1 MNLQSIRSKLLTG
14 VPISNLN
21 LRVTFYG
28 RVSTNQEIQLSSLSN
43 QEEYFKQMILNN
55 PNWLYIEGYIDE
67 GITGTSDIKRNN
79 FMKMINDA
87 RHNKFDLI
95 ITKEI
100 SRFSRNTLDS
110 IKYTRE
116 LLNNGVAVLFLNDNI
131 NTIYPDSEL
140 RLTIMS
146 SMAQDEIRRLSERV
160 KFGVAMS
167 IKKGKLL
174 GNNKLYGYTKRDN
187 RLYIKKQEALI
198 VKEIFNLYGLKNK
211 STTYIKDYLNNKGI
225 HTNYGNKWS
234 TTTIL
239 RILKNPKYKGFY
251 CGNKSF
257 TEDYMS
263 KKVKYLTKEE
273 WVMYKSN
280 NQIPRIVSE
289 YLWNKVNDKLTCSS
303 KSITKNTTL
312 YTNKLVCTKHN
323 TPLYKRHRIRNY
335 EDITWICSHHLTNKE
350 NKCYINI
357 KEKELDIILKDIISL
372 IQINF
377 EQIKNNLSKIYK
389 RNIFI
394 PVIDLKNI
402 LLDYLLISK
411 NLSTTH
417 IQIKLNLNEN
427 ILPSLV
433 NEEYIFKRR
442 NKEVKYLIELLR

>member
-1 MNLQSIRSKLLTG
+1 MNLLSIRNKLLTG
-14 VPISNLN
+14 TPLSNIN

-28 RVSTNQEIQLSSLSN
+28 RVSTNQDIQLTSLSN
-43 QEEYFKQMILNN
+43 QEAYFKQMILSN
-55 PNWLYIEGYIDE
+55 PNWTYIEGYIDE

-79 FMKMINDA
+79 FMRMISDSKLD
-87 RHNKFDLI
+87 KFDLI

-160 KFGVAMS
+160 KFGVCMS

-174 GNNKLYGYTKRDN
+174 GNNKLYGYNKKN
-187 RLYIKKQEALI
+187 NNLYINKKEACI
-198 VKEIFNLYGLKNK
+198 IKEIFTLYGIYNR

-225 HTNYGNKWS
+225 QTNYGNKWS

-251 CGNKSF
+251 CGNKTF

-263 KKVKYLTKEE
+263 KKVKYLSKKE
-273 WVMYKSN
+273 WVMYKSP
-280 NQIPRIVSE
+280 NQIPVIIEES
-289 YLWNKVNDKLTCSS
+289 LWNKVNDKLTRNS
-303 KSITKNTTL
+303 KHITKNVSI
-312 YTNKLVCTKHN
+312 YTNKLTCTKHN
-323 TPLYKRHRIRNY
+323 SPLYKRHNKY
-335 EDITWICSHHLTNKE
+335 DTSWICSYHLYNKD

-357 KEKELDIILKDIISL
+357 KEKDITSILNIIINELN
-372 IQINF
+372 INYLS
-377 EQIKNNLSKIYK
+377 ITKNLSNIYK
-389 RNIFI
+389 RKVSLPNINII
-394 PVIDLKNI
+394 PII
-402 LLDYLLISK
+402 LSNMLITHT
-411 NLSTTH
+411 LSTYTLK
-417 IQIKLNLNEN
+417 IKLNIEDKLLSR
-427 ILPSLV
+427 IITK
-433 NEEYIFKRR
+433 EYIS
-442 NKEVKYLIELLR
+442 NKGTKYQIEL